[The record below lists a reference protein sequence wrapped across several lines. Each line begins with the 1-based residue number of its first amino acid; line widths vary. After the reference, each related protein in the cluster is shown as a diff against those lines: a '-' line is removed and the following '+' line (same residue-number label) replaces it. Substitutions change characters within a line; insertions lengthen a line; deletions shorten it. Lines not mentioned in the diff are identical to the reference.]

1 MCVRASRKVRT
12 RTTQN
17 WSHKCVHVCGSWFFV
32 PNFLGILL
40 LLLISRLYHR
50 VRVCMLRA
58 VFGFFFRLISSRCIY
73 FSFYL
78 LLYGYFVTLWLVFV
92 HFTEQDENLWIVGST
107 DFAFGECSQLC
118 NLCFYRTN
126 LQRRLNIC
134 MLFVEWTAAIFKT
147 KCNAIDTRWF
157 ACLHFGR
164 SLLCMVVV
172 VAIFGIPLH
181 YNHTQA
187 STHSVI
193 YSAHRS
199 LLSIK
204 SVKIDT
210 QKIQGKTNDT
220 LCSISI
226 YLFIMGFYFRY
237 LYTHFV
243 LLSWIF
249 YVFFAWKQKKSRL
262 WEKWDINW
270 WKNVQIQHSTAQ
282 HSVKPKRK
290 HQTQ

>member
-1 MCVRASRKVRT
+1 MD
-12 RTTQN
+12 
-17 WSHKCVHVCGSWFFV
+17 
-32 PNFLGILL
+32 ILL
-40 LLLISRLYHR
+40 LCDWFLCILLNKTRTFELWVQQTLPSVNVLNCVNIIRP
-50 VRVCMLRA
+50 
-58 VFGFFFRLISSRCIY
+58 FR
-73 FSFYL
+73 
-78 LLYGYFVTLWLVFV
+78 
-92 HFTEQDENLWIVGST
+92 
-107 DFAFGECSQLC
+107 
-118 NLCFYRTN
+118 FYRTN

-134 MLFVEWTAAIFKT
+134 MLVVEWTAAIFKT

-249 YVFFAWKQKKSRL
+249 YVFFAWKQKKA
-262 WEKWDINW
+262 DCG
-270 WKNVQIQHSTAQ
+270 KNET
-282 HSVKPKRK
+282 
-290 HQTQ
+290 